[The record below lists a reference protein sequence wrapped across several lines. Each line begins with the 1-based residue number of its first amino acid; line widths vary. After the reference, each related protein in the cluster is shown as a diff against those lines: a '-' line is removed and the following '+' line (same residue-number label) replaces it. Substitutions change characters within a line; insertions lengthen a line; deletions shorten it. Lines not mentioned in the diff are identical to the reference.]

1 MLQRIRRIGFFLLVP
16 LLVASAAQA
25 QRPHIGGHLI
35 YNFDAEEFGIGAQ
48 FSYPVAR
55 RLEIYPSFDYYF
67 VSGPVSFWQLNGD
80 LKYKLREE
88 HNWFY
93 VGGGVALARVSAG
106 SVSDT
111 NVGANLFGGFET
123 LIWQKVHPYLEGRV
137 TLSDNTAFQIAGGIN
152 ITIY

>member
-1 MLQRIRRIGFFLLVP
+1 MLRSLRRLILCAAAVTALS
-16 LLVASAAQA
+16 SAAEA
-25 QRPHIGGHLI
+25 QRPHIGGHLL
-35 YNFDAEEFGIGAQ
+35 YNFDVEDFGIGAQ

-67 VSGPVSFWQLNGD
+67 VGEGSLWQLNGD

-93 VGGGVALARVSAG
+93 LGAGIAIARASFAG
-106 SVSDT
+106 ASNSD
-111 NVGANLFGGFET
+111 VGANLFGGWET
-123 LIWQKVHPYLEGRV
+123 LIGQRVHPYLEGRV
-137 TLSDNTAFQIAGGIN
+137 TLSDESSVQVAGGVN